1 MNPNP
6 NLYPSPNPD
15 SNLTRSEVH
24 PTLALTLAL
33 ALALTLAL
41 TFAGRLP
48 SAYTDAVRV
57 LKMSCGAP
65 PSATG
70 GEPSAGG
77 GCLSGTLPT
86 ELGTAGNL
94 EW

>member
-1 MNPNP
+1 
-6 NLYPSPNPD
+6 
-15 SNLTRSEVH
+15 
-24 PTLALTLAL
+24 
-33 ALALTLAL
+33 
-41 TFAGRLP
+41 
-48 SAYTDAVRV
+48 VRV